1 MMVET
6 MHQAQYVN
14 AQASLSI
21 PWQGLA
27 LLGLLILA
35 FFSIWKWEL
44 QRMRRARERF
54 LRDRHEQTDREFLIE
69 AGAQP
74 DQEEFFL
81 AGRRVMADLS
91 GVPPELVHAQDKA
104 TALFDLQFDSGD
116 VIEFLMGLEDEA
128 DVKLPCI
135 TPPDDPTFGDYLAF
149 LYERRSPVIKPVK
162 V

>member
-1 MMVET
+1 
-6 MHQAQYVN
+6 
-14 AQASLSI
+14 
-21 PWQGLA
+21 
-27 LLGLLILA
+27 
-35 FFSIWKWEL
+35 
-44 QRMRRARERF
+44 MRSARERF

-74 DQEEFFL
+74 DPEEFFL

-128 DVKLPCI
+128 DVDVKLSVS
-135 TPPDDPTFGDYLAF
+135 PPGDPTFGDYLAF
-149 LYERRSPVIKPVK
+149 LYERRSPVVKPVK
-162 V
+162 G